1 MVAVSSSAQ
10 ASSRDSHHDSPPLP
24 LSERQHRKSG
34 RPRDP
39 RAPASVIR
47 TRVTWVCRPPATMCS
62 GCAVATLGA
71 HDLDHLLDRG
81 RA

>member
-1 MVAVSSSAQ
+1 MTPRRFRSVSVNTGNQ
-10 ASSRDSHHDSPPLP
+10 ADPAT
-24 LSERQHRKSG
+24 
-34 RPRDP
+34 P